1 MLVVGGENL
10 IDLVQQVQNEGA
22 EPVYNAIPGGSPFNM
37 AIAAGRQQV
46 QTRYLTPIS
55 TDIHGDML
63 FARLQAAHVKAVAA
77 RVAAPSSLALV
88 NLSQGVPSYQFY
100 RENTA
105 ERQIT
110 AEGLAGNFTA
120 DDKIFHI
127 GSLALA
133 AISDSKLWV
142 QTVLDCKSKGM
153 LISFDPNVRPGLVED
168 PIAYREVIYKM
179 FDLSDIIKCSD
190 EDLTFIYQDDN
201 LDVLKKRVLE
211 TINSRKIFV
220 ITQGEQ
226 GAFFL
231 DGEQFYH
238 SKAILAEPF
247 TDTVGAGDTFMSSM
261 IAYLVHGNWVGR
273 MDKLGFDDKRKMVEY
288 AAHAAAINCSRQGCN
303 PPTLDELRTL

>member
-22 EPVYNAIPGGSPFNM
+22 EPVYKAIPGGSPFNM

-88 NLSQGVPSYQFY
+88 NLSHGVPSYQFY

-110 AEGLAGNFTA
+110 AEGLAGNITA

-168 PIAYREVIYKM
+168 PIAYREVIHKM

-211 TINSRKIFV
+211 TINSQKIFV

-238 SKAILAEPF
+238 SKVPRL
-247 TDTVGAGDTFMSSM
+247 
-261 IAYLVHGNWVGR
+261 
-273 MDKLGFDDKRKMVEY
+273 
-288 AAHAAAINCSRQGCN
+288 
-303 PPTLDELRTL
+303 ELRRCRGHENGFHGQPRQTAVGNIVLPSKSNCRSWLATMFWQRHEPRISTNPQQVND